1 MSRVEAIMSRDHRK
15 LRVFTPADQLV
26 IDVYRASVD
35 FPASE
40 RYGLQGQLRK
50 AAVSSAANI
59 VEGPARRTQREY
71 LNFLNIA
78 AGSAAEA
85 RYLADVSGRLAFIV
99 AADCR
104 RLEAGYKELC
114 AGLKAL
120 VDSLRPADE

>member
-1 MSRVEAIMSRDHRK
+1 MSRDHRK
-15 LRVFTPADQLV
+15 LRVFTLADRLV
-26 IDVYRASVD
+26 IDVYRASSD

-40 RYGLQGQLRK
+40 RFGLQGQLRK

-59 VEGPARRTQREY
+59 VEGSARRSEREY
-71 LNFLNIA
+71 LHFLNIA

-99 AADCR
+99 PADCR

-114 AGLKAL
+114 ASLKAL
-120 VDSLRPADE
+120 IDSLDPGDL